1 MEWDAA
7 MERNDSDCDFDGSM
21 SAEISLVEGG
31 TESSNSSTS
40 SSCSGMC
47 CNSIISVYQ
56 QNKHFIGGF
65 VETEKNFGVMKKGSY
80 RPASDF
86 AFKFVAEV
94 ICDSPQS
101 SGFIVKLMPERN
113 QHLLSAVS
121 ERYDLAASI

>member
-1 MEWDAA
+1 

-65 VETEKNFGVMKKGSY
+65 VETEKNWCNEKRQLSTSIRFCLQ
-80 RPASDF
+80 
-86 AFKFVAEV
+86 
-94 ICDSPQS
+94 IC
-101 SGFIVKLMPERN
+101 GRG
-113 QHLLSAVS
+113 HL
-121 ERYDLAASI
+121 